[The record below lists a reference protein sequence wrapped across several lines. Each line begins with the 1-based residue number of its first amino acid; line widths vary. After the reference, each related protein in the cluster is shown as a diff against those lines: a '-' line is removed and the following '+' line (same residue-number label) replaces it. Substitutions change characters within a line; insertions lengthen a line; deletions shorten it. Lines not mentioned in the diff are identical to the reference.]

1 MANGL
6 DFEKI
11 KRLVESGAIA
21 ELATGGVT
29 EQKVLR
35 ILENPGVTIQDL
47 YDLEEESEYLGYDL
61 DVDTI
66 LDLGVPSVKLEV
78 VNEINGNAVYPV
90 LGDDAIQNAVNEDP
104 TLLELAEIA
113 ALSIENPNDLDE
125 FEMLLDDI
133 ENAVGSIENSTI
145 DEILNHFDGQETFV
159 GLEHAIGTIEKLAED
174 AGALDENIADENIF
188 TKSFAVNTV
197 TTEADIIYPSSVGTL
212 GSGVTVS
219 GAEAEEDWWVEGEDE
234 KPPAT
239 SEDLTTG
246 AVKKDWSWGERDEL
260 GYTSQ
265 VPELK
270 HTDYV
275 DGLGLLKDMYGPDF
289 SHAAIWDTL
298 NDSQKREIATTS
310 WDNFDFQNFF
320 LEKSKDASEDEP
332 WKTGDLVM
340 DGMRQNIWEGLD
352 ARFRDYITEN
362 GWEAFNW
369 DSYFQGV
376 PEEGEFFYNKHLD
389 DDGKFIDIAD
399 KQFIDQYG
407 WERFVN
413 WKRTGKMHSLGEVIV
428 TSPKQGPPKQGPQYN
443 SDWYQ
448 ELIGLDPDETGYSE
462 WQKFTAYTNSLGFER
477 ERIDDAIEKGS
488 DEGDLEFSL
497 MLVNMWKGYDVDEA
511 LELARA
517 AISPPAGGPVF
528 PGVPFDPT
536 EENIISSKLPLAGPY
551 QPKIHGGSFDTAT
564 GDWTGGP
571 ESMVGIGGAFEWLKP
586 SQRYNLT
593 GDRGG
598 PPGGVEEEGR
608 YSLLSSLSRLQ
619 NNSVLGPE
627 WTRYFAESMEEYELS
642 QDAQDAENYPNI
654 SDKTKSY
661 DQWLNEQL
669 VQLIQSAETAD
680 SQIQTEQ
687 GYKPFLGKHAL
698 SLMAWALNFAHT
710 DFSLFPP
717 YVDFNEL
724 VPGVSKEKLYG
735 NIMNALQGMDSEDNK
750 YQGFDEDVPDWKTSI
765 SLYINSGDTNL
776 RTEDTEIL
784 KAFGHNPT
792 GEIAGMPI
800 MASFTM
806 PTFGEA
812 QRGYST
818 TTGISWSNPW
828 GQNYVDDILGATIS
842 QEDYFKEAFQN
853 TNPQLMGGVYDTFRK
868 GIYDDAFISRFLS
881 SEQGYH
887 YDPKQQRYVG
897 YVGTTDPSTPDI
909 ARSYRLT
916 GFEQDTKWYEDYIN
930 NRKTNAEDLYDNARS
945 LADFLD
951 ATAWKARGEDYARK
965 TAAGQTISYVEANK
979 EIQKRFGLE
988 GDTTENK
995 RKMALLQTFNPLLY
1009 RAGSSEY
1016 TQAEAML
1023 KQVALSATLPVGSTP
1038 QQRTMYAG
1046 MINQRYDEWTK
1057 ANRNPNNFLKHIL
1070 DYGRIVTPR
1079 SRHYQDT
1086 PAYQDKLY
1094 EKAGDVTN
1102 DPLAEWHEYVNEL
1115 SSKGTIENYSAES
1128 MSPFRRY

>member
-21 ELATGGVT
+21 ELATGSVT
-29 EQKVLR
+29 QQKVLR
-35 ILENPGVTIQDL
+35 ILENPGVKIEDL

-61 DVDTI
+61 DIDTI
-66 LDLGVPSVKLEV
+66 LDLDLDAPSVKMAV
-78 VNEINGNAVYPV
+78 VNELNGTTAYSGYPEEAVV
-90 LGDDAIQNAVNEDP
+90 KAVNDDP

-113 ALSIENPNDLDE
+113 ALSIENPDDLDE

-133 ENAVGSIENSTI
+133 ENAVGSIKDSTI
-145 DEILNHFDGQETFV
+145 DEILTNFDEEETFI

-246 AVKKDWSWGERDEL
+246 AVKKDWDWDG
-260 GYTSQ
+260 SQ

-270 HTDYV
+270 HTDYLHSR
-275 DGLGLLKDMYGPDF
+275 DWLDYKDTYGEQLKTMFGPDF
-289 SHAAIWDTL
+289 SIEFIWDTL

-320 LEKSKDASEDEP
+320 LEKSKAASEDEP
-332 WKTGDLVM
+332 WMTGDPIT
-340 DGMRQNIWEGLD
+340 DGMRQSIWEGLD
-352 ARFRDYITEN
+352 ARFRNYITEN

-376 PEEGEFFYNKHLD
+376 AEEGELFYNDHLD
-389 DDGKFIDIAD
+389 NDGKFKNPDD
-399 KQFIDQYG
+399 KQFIKQYG
-407 WERFVN
+407 WGNFVN
-413 WKRTGKMHSLGEVIV
+413 WKRTGKMPELGSVVV
-428 TSPKQGPPKQGPQYN
+428 TGSKPEGPQYN
-443 SDWYQ
+443 SDWYM
-448 ELIGLDPDETGYSE
+448 ELSGIDPGETGYSE
-462 WQKFTAYTNSLGFER
+462 WQKFTAYTNSLGFEK

-488 DEGDLEFSL
+488 DEEDLEFSL
-497 MLVNMWKGYDVDEA
+497 MLVNLWKGYGVDES

-517 AISPPAGGPVF
+517 AISPPEGGPIF

-536 EENIISSKLPLAGPY
+536 EENIISSELPLAGGY
-551 QPKIHGGSFDTAT
+551 KPKIHGGSFNTET

-571 ESMVGIGGAFEWLKP
+571 QSMVPIGGAFEWLNP
-586 SQRYNLT
+586 SQRYSLT
-593 GDRGG
+593 GFRGD

-608 YSLLSSLSRLQ
+608 YSLFSSLNRLQ

-627 WTRYFAESMEEYELS
+627 WTRYFAESTDEYKLFQEE
-642 QDAQDAENYPNI
+642 DYPNI
-654 SDKTKSY
+654 SSTKSY
-661 DQWLNEQL
+661 DQWLNEKL
-669 VQLIQSAETAD
+669 VQIIQSAETAD
-680 SQIQTEQ
+680 SKIQAEQ
-687 GYKPFLGKHAL
+687 GNSAFLGKHAL
-698 SLMAWALNFAHT
+698 SLMAWALNFAYT
-710 DFSLFPP
+710 DFA
-717 YVDFNEL
+717 VFNEIA
-724 VPGVSKEKLYG
+724 PGVSKEKLYG
-735 NIMNALQGMDSEDNK
+735 NIMNAIQGMDSDGKK
-750 YQGFDEDVPDWKTSI
+750 YEGFDEDVPDWKEQIT
-765 SLYINSGDTNL
+765 LYLNANTNL
-776 RTEDTEIL
+776 RSEDKGIL
-784 KAFGHNPT
+784 GAFGHNPT

-800 MASFTM
+800 TGSFVM

-812 QRGYST
+812 QRGYSNR
-818 TTGISWSNPW
+818 TGISWSEPW
-828 GQNYVDDILGATIS
+828 GQNYIDDILSSTIS

-853 TNPQLMGGVYDTFRK
+853 TNPQLMGGVYDSFRD

-897 YVGTTDPSTPDI
+897 YVGSTDPSDPDI
-909 ARSYRLT
+909 GRSYRKT

-951 ATAWKARGEDYARK
+951 ANAWKARGEDYARE
-965 TAAGQTISYVEANK
+965 TAAGQTIDYVKAN
-979 EIQKRFGLE
+979 EQIQKRFGLE

-1016 TQAEAML
+1016 TGAEAML

-1086 PAYQDKLY
+1086 PANQDKLF
-1094 EKAGDVTN
+1094 EQASRWMSTTK
-1102 DPLAEWHEYVNEL
+1102 DPLAEWNQYINEL

-1128 MSPFRRY
+1128 KSPFRRY